1 MFTCGLLASACT
13 MTALIPNLPNR
24 NYIRLSPNIPPPPN
38 LPSAT
43 EQIVSSINR
52 P

>member
-24 NYIRLSPNIPPPPN
+24 NYIRLSPNIPPPE
-38 LPSAT
+38 LA
-43 EQIVSSINR
+43 IRHRADSIFHQ
-52 P
+52 